1 MAEMESNPR
10 HHTQQIRQR
19 LHDVASHLRED
30 VRKVDEPQFRAMAE
44 TAAEVIFGL
53 EKAFSDYE
61 KHNEAAWR

>member
-1 MAEMESNPR
+1 MADSEGDPR
-10 HHTQQIRQR
+10 HHTQRIKQR
-19 LHDVASHLRED
+19 LHDFASHLRED

-44 TAAEVIFGL
+44 TAAEVILGL